1 MEFDCSS
8 NVMTL
13 IEAAKKG
20 IQRDQD
26 MLQRSKSEILHSK
39 IEQDSDSSSEEED
52 DLDSD
57 SDSED
62 EKEQQEEEQRMGELV
77 SLESEISIKQ
87 QLIDQLELSQR
98 RMHSMKQQ
106 YEDKLRQLEA
116 RMEATKI
123 ERDKVL
129 ASLSG
134 KGGAPDGNNNERV
147 KKVKDDYERKLAN
160 MQKELKTLNTAKKE
174 HAKVLKEHSRNES
187 QLRQLR
193 TELSEMKKTKV
204 RMNIEIGP
212 VKFFPIAYDSS

>member
-1 MEFDCSS
+1 LSPRPSTAGMEYETPSVVS
-8 NVMTL
+8 L

-26 MLQRSKSEILHSK
+26 MLQRSKSEILNSK
-39 IEQDSDSSSEEED
+39 IEHISDSSDED
-52 DLDSD
+52 ASDLDSD
-57 SDSED
+57 SDSEE

-77 SLESEISIKQ
+77 CLESEINIKQ

-129 ASLSG
+129 ANLSNKSG
-134 KGGAPDGNNNERV
+134 ISVCYYYKF
-147 KKVKDDYERKLAN
+147 
-160 MQKELKTLNTAKKE
+160 
-174 HAKVLKEHSRNES
+174 
-187 QLRQLR
+187 
-193 TELSEMKKTKV
+193 
-204 RMNIEIGP
+204 NILI
-212 VKFFPIAYDSS
+212 I